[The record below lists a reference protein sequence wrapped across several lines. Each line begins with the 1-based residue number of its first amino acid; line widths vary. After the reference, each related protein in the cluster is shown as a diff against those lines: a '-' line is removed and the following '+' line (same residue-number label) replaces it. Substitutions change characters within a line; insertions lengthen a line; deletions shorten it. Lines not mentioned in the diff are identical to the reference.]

1 MKLKNSYFYTL
12 RENAKDEESISG
24 NLLVRSGMIK
34 KVSAGIYMYLPLGL
48 ITYNKVQK
56 IIKEEMDRAG
66 AQELLMP
73 SLIPEEVYESS
84 GRAEIF
90 GDDMFKLK
98 DRKGTKMVLGPT
110 HEELFTIAAKAMVK
124 SYKDLPFTI
133 YQQAEK
139 FRDEP
144 RPRFGL
150 IRVREFTMKDAY
162 SFDRDDES
170 LKESYNKMYNA
181 YKRIFDRLGIN
192 YKIVKASVGA
202 MGGDLSE
209 EFQAITDR
217 GEDTVVLCDNCDYAS
232 NLEVSTFKI
241 DETLSNEEKK
251 KIELIETPNCK
262 TIEEVCNYLKIDLK
276 KSVKALLMNVDG
288 NLTIC
293 FIRGDRELNEDK
305 VLSLL
310 NAKEICFA
318 NDELISKSTAVP
330 GYTGPVGLEGANI
343 IVDEE
348 IKHINNFC
356 CGANKEGYHYINCNM
371 EDINYNT
378 IGDISTVIENDI
390 CPICGKGKLSF
401 KPGIEIGNIF
411 KLGKHYAESLGL
423 TYLDEEGK
431 EQVPTMGCY
440 GIGPGRLLASIIEQN
455 NDENGMI
462 LPMNIAPYQV
472 ALVQIDMK
480 DEEQSKVAE
489 SIYNEL
495 IDKGIDVLYDNR
507 DERPGVKFKDMDLIG
522 IPLRIT
528 IGKKI
533 TDNKIEF
540 KERNNSETIEID
552 IKTATDKITDYV
564 KDNLK

>member
-12 RENAKDEESISG
+12 RENAKDEDSISG

-34 KVSAGIYMYLPLGL
+34 KVAAGIYMYLPLGL
-48 ITYNKVQK
+48 KTYNKVQN

-73 SLIPEEVYESS
+73 SLIPAEVYETC
-84 GRAEIF
+84 GRVEAF
-90 GDDMFKLK
+90 GPDMFNLK
-98 DRKGTKMVLGPT
+98 DRKGTHMVLGPT

-150 IRVREFTMKDAY
+150 IRVREFIMKDAY

-170 LKESYNKMYNA
+170 LRVSYDKMYNA
-181 YKRIFDRLGIN
+181 YKRIFDRLGID

-217 GEDTVVLCDNCDYAS
+217 GEDTLVLCDHCNYAS
-232 NLEVSTFKI
+232 NLEVSTFKYT
-241 DETLSNEEKK
+241 DSNEQ
-251 KIELIETPNCK
+251 ELSLELKETPHCK
-262 TIEEVCNYLKIDLK
+262 TIEEVCKYLNIDVK
-276 KSVKALLMNVDG
+276 KSVKALLMHVD
-288 NLTIC
+288 NKLTIC

-305 VLSLL
+305 VLKLVKG
-310 NAKEICFA
+310 KEIGFA
-318 NDELISKSTAVP
+318 NDELIAKSNAVP
-330 GYTGPVGLEGANI
+330 GYTGPVKLEGCNVI
-343 IVDEE
+343 IDEE
-348 IKHINNFC
+348 ITHMKNFC
-356 CGANKEGYHYINCNM
+356 CGANKEGYHYINCNLK
-371 EDINYNT
+371 DINYNL
-378 IGDISTVIENDI
+378 IGDISTVVEGDT
-390 CPICGKGKLSF
+390 CPQCNEGHLYF
-401 KPGIEIGNIF
+401 KAGIEIGNTF
-411 KLGKHYAESLGL
+411 KLGKHYAQDLGL

-440 GIGPGRLLASIIEQN
+440 GIGPGRVLASIIEQN

-462 LPMNIAPYQV
+462 LPVNIAPYQV
-472 ALVQIDMK
+472 SIVQIDMNNEK
-480 DEEQSKVAE
+480 QTKIAEQLYEELTS
-489 SIYNEL
+489 
-495 IDKGIDVLYDNR
+495 KGIEVLYDDR

-522 IPLRIT
+522 IPFRIT
-528 IGKKI
+528 IGKAIENNEVEYKKRTEKESTNVSVSNI
-533 TDNKIEF
+533 VNLVVDN
-540 KERNNSETIEID
+540 
-552 IKTATDKITDYV
+552 IKDC
-564 KDNLK
+564 LK